1 MKLAAWGL
9 TTTVTVA
16 GLLSL
21 DLSLSPSARASIPCE
36 AGTINNFSNGSL
48 DSCVLETNV
57 NAELNNNIYP
67 CQRGKWIAFDEQG
80 RFRSCVLSTGID
92 LRNGRGITSCQAN
105 YGVSVSISSRGN
117 QFVSCIEEEFTQII
131 GDPKLQQVLQTSK

>member
-21 DLSLSPSARASIPCE
+21 DLSLSPSARASISCE
-36 AGTINNFSNGSL
+36 ADTINNFSNGSL
-48 DSCVLETNV
+48 DSCVLQTNV

-67 CQRGKWIAFDEQG
+67 CKRGK
-80 RFRSCVLSTGID
+80 
-92 LRNGRGITSCQAN
+92 
-105 YGVSVSISSRGN
+105 
-117 QFVSCIEEEFTQII
+117 
-131 GDPKLQQVLQTSK
+131 